1 MISIID
7 TDTLR
12 TAVGTEIGVSQWRT
26 VTQEDVDAYATLTG
40 DDQWIHVDPERAA
53 TGPFGTT
60 IVHGLLTLGYGPKFL
75 YELLDWSTA
84 SSSVNY
90 GFNKVR
96 VPAPL
101 PTGSAIRMRL
111 GLQSLEDVA
120 GGHQLTFV
128 QTFERD
134 GGDKPV
140 CVAEFIAR
148 VYP

>member
-1 MISIID
+1 MISIVD

-12 TAVGTEIGVSQWRT
+12 AAVGTEIGISRWRT
-26 VTQEDVDAYATLTG
+26 VTQGDVDTYAALTG
-40 DDQWIHVDPERAA
+40 DDQWIHVDVDKAA
-53 TGPFGTT
+53 ASAYGST
-60 IVHGLLTLGYGPKFL
+60 IVHALLTLGYGPKFL

-84 SSSVNY
+84 TSSVNY

-101 PTGSAIRMRL
+101 PTGSRIRMRL
-111 GLQSLEDVA
+111 GLQSIEDVR

-134 GGDKPV
+134 GGQKPV

-148 VYP
+148 IFP